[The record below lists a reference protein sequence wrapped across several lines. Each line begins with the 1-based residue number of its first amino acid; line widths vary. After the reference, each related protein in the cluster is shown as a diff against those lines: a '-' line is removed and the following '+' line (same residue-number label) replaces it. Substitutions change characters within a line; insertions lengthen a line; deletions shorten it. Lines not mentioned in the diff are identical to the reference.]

1 MEQMSRAPGI
11 LRQMSVL
18 GDPVRSRLLSLLER
32 SELTVGEVCGILQSP
47 QSTISRHLKAL
58 LDAGWL
64 TSRPDGT
71 NRRYAMKTDGLPAG
85 ARSVWLI
92 VRKEI
97 AESPA
102 ARQDE
107 RRLADVLAARRSRSF
122 AFFAA
127 GAASWDKLRD
137 EMFGHGFFLAALLG
151 LLDDRM
157 VVGDLGCGTGP
168 VTEAIAPHVKSVI
181 AVDASAAMLRAARK
195 RLARHDNVDLRVGA
209 LEALPIDDASLDA
222 AMLVL
227 VLHHLDEPA
236 RAVAEVARALK
247 PGGRLVIVDM
257 LPHDR
262 EEYRGQMGH
271 RWLGFKESD
280 VLGVLAS
287 AGFEDARLRILPA
300 DPKAKGPVLFAARA
314 VGPGAHHAERKSAS
328 SSRR

>member
-209 LEALPIDDASLDA
+209 LEALP
-222 AMLVL
+222 VL

-314 VGPGAHHAERKSAS
+314 VRPAAHQAERKSAS